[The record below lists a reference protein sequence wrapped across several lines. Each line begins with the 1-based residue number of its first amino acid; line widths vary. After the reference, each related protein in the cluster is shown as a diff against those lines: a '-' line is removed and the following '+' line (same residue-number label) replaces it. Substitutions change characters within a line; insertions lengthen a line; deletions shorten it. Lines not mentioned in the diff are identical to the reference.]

1 MQKKNPAIGKAA
13 GRRSI
18 FVDSSSWIALFSRR
32 DQHHDEADR
41 MFRTIVASKHPLF
54 TTNLVLAEIHRL
66 LLYRAG
72 SKAALAALE
81 KIEASP
87 LVRIEFA
94 DAKHHQSATNWLKKL
109 NEHSISYTDAISFS
123 IMGTAGCR
131 KVLSYD
137 HHFRAAGF
145 EIFNGSNRCITR
157 VAAEHSMNG

>member
-1 MQKKNPAIGKAA
+1 MQKRNPAIEKAA
-13 GRRSI
+13 RNRSI
-18 FVDSSSWIALFSRR
+18 FVDSGSWIALFSRR

-41 MFRTIVASKHPLF
+41 MFRTIVASKQPLF

-72 SKAALAALE
+72 SKAAIAALE

-87 LVRIEFA
+87 LVRVEFA
-94 DAKHHQSATNWLKKL
+94 NAKNHQSATNWLKKL

-123 IMGTAGCR
+123 IMEALGCR
-131 KVLSYD
+131 EVLSYD

-145 EIFNGSNRCITR
+145 EMLGESSR
-157 VAAEHSMNG
+157 

>member
-1 MQKKNPAIGKAA
+1 
-13 GRRSI
+13 
-18 FVDSSSWIALFSRR
+18 
-32 DQHHDEADR
+32 
-41 MFRTIVASKHPLF
+41 
-54 TTNLVLAEIHRL
+54 LAEIHRL

-72 SKAALAALE
+72 SKAAIAALE

-94 DAKHHQSATNWLKKL
+94 NAKDHQFAANWLKKL

-123 IMGTAGCR
+123 IMEALGCR

-145 EIFNGSNRCITR
+145 EIFDRSRR
-157 VAAEHSMNG
+157 

>member
-1 MQKKNPAIGKAA
+1 
-13 GRRSI
+13 
-18 FVDSSSWIALFSRR
+18 
-32 DQHHDEADR
+32 
-41 MFRTIVASKHPLF
+41 MFRTIVASKQPLF

-72 SKAALAALE
+72 SRAAIAALE

-94 DAKHHQSATNWLKKL
+94 NAENHQSATNWLKKL
-109 NEHSISYTDAISFS
+109 NEYSISYTDAISFS
-123 IMGTAGCR
+123 IMEAAGCR

-145 EIFNGSNRCITR
+145 EMLGASPAGN
-157 VAAEHSMNG
+157 